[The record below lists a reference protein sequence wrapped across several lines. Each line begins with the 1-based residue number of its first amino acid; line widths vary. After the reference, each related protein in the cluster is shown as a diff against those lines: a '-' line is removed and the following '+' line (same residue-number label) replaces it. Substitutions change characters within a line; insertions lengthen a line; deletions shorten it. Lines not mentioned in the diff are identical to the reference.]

1 MLLIFLF
8 MMLTISSKNDLVGS
22 LTQEDILESF
32 PDWIEVMAFY
42 TPRAEAIEKLKA
54 IDYAVKVEVVLGTWC
69 PDSKEHVSAFFK
81 ITELADNPLIFS
93 SYIGIPKEKEG
104 REPYIQGKNI
114 QRVPTF
120 IVSVNDEE
128 VGRIIEHP
136 EKSVEEDLVE
146 IIESK
151 KS

>member
-1 MLLIFLF
+1 
-8 MMLTISSKNDLVGS
+8 MMLAISGKNDLVGS

-32 PDWIEVMAFY
+32 PDWIEVMASY
-42 TPRAEAIEKLKA
+42 NPQAEAIEKLKA
-54 IDYAVKVEVVLGTWC
+54 IDYVIKVEVILGTWC

-81 ITELADNPLIFS
+81 IMELADNPLLFS
-93 SYIGIPKEKEG
+93 SYIGIPKEKEA

-120 IVSVNDEE
+120 VVSINDEE

-136 EKSVEEDLVE
+136 EKSVEEDLVK
-146 IIESK
+146 IIERK